1 MKNKK
6 LLIFHVITGFAGGGS
21 ETMLSNIIK
30 YNTQEKYVIVAL
42 KKKSI
47 KYDKQIK
54 NIIYLNITKNPLSFI
69 IGLIKLIREI
79 KSKQP
84 DLIMSWLYHA
94 DFITY
99 IACVISGFNK
109 KKLIWNLR
117 CAYMSRAN
125 FPILTRM
132 IRYFLSKISNNIGT
146 ILCNSHESL
155 RFHKSINYKNKSWK
169 IIANGFDLNK
179 FKKNH
184 DIKTKLKKKYS
195 INNEKLLCMVA
206 RNEPQKNYDFM
217 LKILLFLKKTT
228 KKKIKLILV
237 GKNTKK
243 VNIPKILKKDVI
255 KFGYIN
261 NVSKLLNIV
270 DILLLISKGES
281 FPNVIGEAMCM
292 NIPCITNNVGDCRGI
307 MGKSGYVINNLE
319 EKLFTKRINNIL
331 DGKSSLSSGR
341 DIIAKKFD
349 VKDICKK
356 YSILFNKL

>member
-1 MKNKK
+1 
-6 LLIFHVITGFAGGGS
+6 
-21 ETMLSNIIK
+21 
-30 YNTQEKYVIVAL
+30 
-42 KKKSI
+42 
-47 KYDKQIK
+47 
-54 NIIYLNITKNPLSFI
+54 
-69 IGLIKLIREI
+69 
-79 KSKQP
+79 
-84 DLIMSWLYHA
+84 
-94 DFITY
+94 
-99 IACVISGFNK
+99 
-109 KKLIWNLR
+109 
-117 CAYMSRAN
+117 MSRAN